1 MIYKLILNKHLQV
14 ALLFLLI
21 QQIIVASSTYFI
33 ARLAQSLTEESIS
46 ILYMV
51 LFAVSLVAVYVPAY
65 FCVTNTERAKYDAH
79 KLYNDNF
86 HTVFLGKT
94 YLLSNDELQ
103 STATTTLAQ
112 ESNYTL
118 ETVIDS
124 IFDISALV
132 LNVLFNVL
140 VIAWFLDGT
149 LLLGYAVGIVFASMF
164 VHFRRHALKTAAKT
178 DQQSRLNLT
187 AKLFDSWDNVVI
199 FNKHNYTLYNNI
211 VQKSFA
217 TAKNNSVKSTSI
229 QHINSSL
236 GIIILM
242 LPVFVV
248 TAFIFN
254 KNWQDAATM
263 AVLIAT
269 LPRQIQLLQMCYALI
284 GYHTSIGV
292 IKTMLDGILEVL
304 QPTAV
309 NLDNYIQAD
318 QIRVKQTGDI
328 FDSTQLPKQ
337 GRVTLVGNNGVGK
350 SCMLLKLKE
359 HYQEQAYYLPA
370 KHNLYFNYKTDKAHR
385 GSTGQQLIKQIQE
398 IREDDQSRIVM
409 LDEWDAHL
417 DKENTQIIDQYLD
430 ELAQTRLVIEV
441 RH

>member
-1 MIYKLILNKHLQV
+1 MIYKLILNRHLQV

-33 ARLAQSLTEESIS
+33 ARLAQSLTEDTIS

-51 LFAVSLVAVYVPAY
+51 LFALSLVAVYVPAY

-94 YLLSNDELQ
+94 CLLSSDELQ

-149 LLLGYAVGIVFASMF
+149 LLLGYAVGIIFASLF
-164 VHFRRHALKTAAKT
+164 VHFRRHALKSAAKT

-199 FNKHNYTLYNNI
+199 FNKHNYTLYNNM

-217 TAKNNSVKSTSI
+217 IAKNNSVKSTSI

-236 GIIILM
+236 GMIILM

-263 AVLIAT
+263 AVLVAT

-304 QPTAV
+304 QPIAV

-337 GRVTLVGNNGVGK
+337 GRVTLIGNNGVGK

-359 HYQEQAYYLPA
+359 DYQEQAYYLPA
-370 KHNLYFNYKTDKAHR
+370 KHNLYFNYKSDKAHK

-417 DKENTQIIDQYLD
+417 DRENTQIIDQYLD
-430 ELAQTRLVIEV
+430 ELAQTRLVVDV

>member
-1 MIYKLILNKHLQV
+1 M

-21 QQIIVASSTYFI
+21 QQIIVASSTFFI
-33 ARLAQSLTEESIS
+33 ARLAQSLTEDTIS

-94 YLLSNDELQ
+94 HLLFSDELQ

-149 LLLGYAVGIVFASMF
+149 LLLGYAVGIIFASMF
-164 VHFRRHALKTAAKT
+164 VHFRRHALKMAAKT
-178 DQQSRLNLT
+178 DQQSRLSLT

-199 FNKHNYTLYNNI
+199 FNKHNYTLYNNM

-217 TAKNNSVKSTSI
+217 IAKNNSVKSTSI

-236 GIIILM
+236 GMIILM

-254 KNWQDAATM
+254 KNWHDAATM

-269 LPRQIQLLQMCYALI
+269 LPRQIQLLQMCYALVS
-284 GYHTSIGV
+284 YYTSIGV

-304 QPTAV
+304 KPTTV
-309 NLDNYIQAD
+309 DLDTYIQAN
-318 QIRVKQTGDI
+318 QMWVKQTGKV

-337 GRVTLVGNNGVGK
+337 GRITLIGNNGVGK

-370 KHNLYFNYKTDKAHR
+370 KHNLYFNYKTDKAHK

-417 DKENTQIIDQYLD
+417 DRENTQIIDQYLD
-430 ELAQTRLVIEV
+430 KLAQTRLVVDV

>member
-1 MIYKLILNKHLQV
+1 MIYKIISNKHLRI

-33 ARLAQSLTEESIS
+33 ARLAQSLTEDTIS

-51 LFAVSLVAVYVPAY
+51 LFAVSLVAVYLPAY

-79 KLYNDNF
+79 KLYNDSF

-94 YLLSNDELQ
+94 YLLSSDDLQ

-149 LLLGYAVGIVFASMF
+149 LLLGYAVGIISASMF
-164 VHFRRHALKTAAKT
+164 VHFRRHTLKMAAKK
-178 DQQSRLNLT
+178 DQQSRLSLT
-187 AKLFDSWDNVVI
+187 TKLFDSWDNVVI
-199 FNKHNYTLYNNI
+199 FNKHNYTLYNNV

-217 TAKNNSVKSTSI
+217 IAKNNSVKSTSI

-236 GIIILM
+236 GMIILM

-254 KNWQDAATM
+254 KNWHDAATM

-318 QIRVKQTGDI
+318 QIRVQQTGDI
-328 FDSTQLPKQ
+328 FDLTQLPKQ

-370 KHNLYFNYKTDKAHR
+370 KHNLYFNYKMDKAHK

-398 IREDDQSRIVM
+398 IREDDQSTIVM

-417 DKENTQIIDQYLD
+417 DRENTQIIDQYLD
-430 ELAQTRLVIEV
+430 HLAQTRLVVDV

>member
-1 MIYKLILNKHLQV
+1 MIYKIISNKHLRI

-33 ARLAQSLTEESIS
+33 ARLAQSLTEDTIS

-51 LFAVSLVAVYVPAY
+51 LFAVSLVAVYLPAY
-65 FCVTNTERAKYDAH
+65 FCVINRERAKYDAH

-94 YLLSNDELQ
+94 HLLSSDELQ

-149 LLLGYAVGIVFASMF
+149 LLLGYAVGIISASMF
-164 VHFRRHALKTAAKT
+164 VHFRRHTLKMAAKT
-178 DQQSRLNLT
+178 DQQSRLSLT
-187 AKLFDSWDNVVI
+187 TKLFDSWDNVVI

-217 TAKNNSVKSTSI
+217 IAKNNSVKSTSI

-236 GIIILM
+236 GMIILM

-254 KNWQDAATM
+254 KNWHDAATM

-304 QPTAV
+304 QPIAV

-318 QIRVKQTGDI
+318 QIRVQQTGDI
-328 FDSTQLPKQ
+328 FDLTQLPKQ

-370 KHNLYFNYKTDKAHR
+370 KHNLYFNYKTDKAHK

-398 IREDDQSRIVM
+398 IREDDQSTIVM

-417 DKENTQIIDQYLD
+417 DRENTQIIDQYLD
-430 ELAQTRLVIEV
+430 HLAQTRLVVDV

>member
-65 FCVTNTERAKYDAH
+65 YCVTNTERAKYDAH

-94 YLLSNDELQ
+94 YLLSSDELQ

-149 LLLGYAVGIVFASMF
+149 LLLGYAVGIIFASTF
-164 VHFRRHALKTAAKT
+164 VHFRRYALKMAAKT

-199 FNKHNYTLYNNI
+199 FNKHNYTLYNRI
-211 VQKSFA
+211 VQNSFA

-236 GIIILM
+236 GMIILM

-304 QPTAV
+304 QPTTV
-309 NLDNYIQAD
+309 DLDTYIQANE
-318 QIRVKQTGDI
+318 IRVKQTGEI

-337 GRVTLVGNNGVGK
+337 GRVTLIGNNGVGK

-359 HYQEQAYYLPA
+359 DYQEQAYYLPA
-370 KHNLYFNYKTDKAHR
+370 KHNLYFNYKSDKAHK

-417 DKENTQIIDQYLD
+417 DRENTQIIDQYLD
-430 ELAQTRLVIEV
+430 ELAQTRLVMDV

>member
-1 MIYKLILNKHLQV
+1 MIYKIISNKHLRI

-33 ARLAQSLTEESIS
+33 ARLAQSLTEDTIS

-51 LFAVSLVAVYVPAY
+51 LFAVSLVAVYLPAY
-65 FCVTNTERAKYDAH
+65 FCVINRERAKYDAH

-94 YLLSNDELQ
+94 HLLSSDELQ

-149 LLLGYAVGIVFASMF
+149 LLLGYAVGIIFAFMF
-164 VHFRRHALKTAAKT
+164 VHFRRHTLKMAAKT
-178 DQQSRLNLT
+178 DLQSRLSLT
-187 AKLFDSWDNVVI
+187 TKLFDSWDNVVI

-217 TAKNNSVKSTSI
+217 IAKNNSVKSTSI

-236 GIIILM
+236 GLIILM

-254 KNWQDAATM
+254 KNWHDAATM

-318 QIRVKQTGDI
+318 QMRVQQTGDI
-328 FDSTQLPKQ
+328 FDLTQLPKQ

-350 SCMLLKLKE
+350 SYMLLKLKE

-370 KHNLYFNYKTDKAHR
+370 KHNLYFNYKTDKAHK

-398 IREDDQSRIVM
+398 IREDDQSTIVM

-417 DKENTQIIDQYLD
+417 DRENTQIIDQYLD
-430 ELAQTRLVIEV
+430 HLAQTRLVVDV